1 MKQPNPRKFR
11 IPIAALLAVL
21 LVSSGFVMGYKVAQ
35 EIKIEKADVQSAQKI
50 IDLQL
55 TDAEIEQLL
64 PNLNRG
70 LADVRELH
78 EYPLDNAT
86 PPAVLFNPNIG
97 KMNFPAQKKIE
108 WLLPN
113 KVEMPKD
120 KNDLAFY
127 TVAQL
132 SSLIK
137 NKKISSVELTEF
149 FLDRLEKHGGTLEA
163 IITITKERALAQA
176 KKADDLLAKGTYLG
190 PLHGIPYGAK
200 DLLAVPGYK
209 TTWGAGP
216 YKDQDRGDE
225 LATVIKKL
233 DDAGAVLVAKL
244 TLGALAM
251 GDVWYGGTTKNPW
264 NLEQGASG
272 SSAGSASATSAGL
285 VPFALGTETLGSI
298 VSPSTRNGVTG
309 LRPTFGRVS
318 KAGAM
323 ALSWSMDKIGP
334 IARNAFDCALVFEV
348 IRGSD
353 GIDLSVQ
360 DAPFNYNGKVDLSKL
375 RVGYL
380 KSYFDNTRNETQKK
394 NDQQVLD
401 ELTKLGADLKPVE
414 WVSDLPFGGMLN
426 ILSAEA
432 AAAFDELTRS
442 NRDSLLV
449 RQNSGAWPNSFR
461 EARFITAV
469 DYINANRVRYEVM
482 QKVNELMKDYDVIIS
497 PSTGNNQLSTT
508 NLTGHPAVV
517 MKNGYTQNG
526 SPTSIS
532 FIGNLY
538 DEATILAVARAYQEA
553 TGFDEENPPL
563 FVKK

>member
-1 MKQPNPRKFR
+1 MTKLNHFKYRNVV
-11 IPIAALLAVL
+11 AALVVVL
-21 LVSSGFVMGYKVAQ
+21 LISSGFVMGFKVAQ

-50 IDLQL
+50 MDLQL

-64 PNLNRG
+64 PSLNRS

-78 EYPLDNAT
+78 EYSLDNAT
-86 PPAVLFNPNIG
+86 PPAILFNPNIG
-97 KMNFPAQKKIE
+97 KTNFPTQKKIE
-108 WLLPN
+108 WNLPK
-113 KVEMPKD
+113 KVAMPAN

-132 SSLIK
+132 STLIK
-137 NKKISSVELTEF
+137 NKQISSVELTEF
-149 FLDRLEKHGGTLEA
+149 FIDRLEKHGGTLEA
-163 IITITKERALAQA
+163 VITITKERALVQA
-176 KKADDLLAKGTYLG
+176 KRADDLLAKGTYLG

-209 TTWGAGP
+209 TTWGAAP

-298 VSPSTRNGVTG
+298 VSPSTRNGVSG

-334 IARNAFDCALVFEV
+334 IARNLFDCALVFDV
-348 IRGSD
+348 IRGED

-360 DAPFNYNGKVDLSKL
+360 DAPFNYNGNVDLSKL

-401 ELTKLGADLKPVE
+401 VLTKLGADLKPVE
-414 WVSDLPFGGMLN
+414 WVSDLPFGAMLN

-432 AAAFDELTRS
+432 AASFDELTRS

-449 RQNSGAWPNSFR
+449 RQNTGAWPNTFR

-497 PSTGNNQLSTT
+497 PSSGNNQLSTT

-517 MKNGYTQNG
+517 MKNGYSQNG

-553 TGFDEENPPL
+553 TGFDEEHPPM
-563 FVKK
+563 FVNK